1 MYKLY
6 PLILLFVSLASCGA
20 DKSNETLEELKA
32 IRQEVASLSD
42 SISVLKDSLQVLKT
56 NDVMDT
62 VVAVAPIKSAHTE
75 VIPPAKEKPKPN
87 PKPTPKPV
95 VPKATNE
102 AIFHKYVNGAV
113 SVEIT
118 PWVDGKRYVILF
130 DLYGQE
136 TIRMEEVR
144 HSYTINIDLAF
155 AQNGSVSKAIVHTN
169 PGASM
174 YWYESEIT
182 FDTTN
187 GPTGKIDHKY
197 PQSLDDIMNEKWQY
211 WDKKSK
217 SWKVQETM
225 E

>member
-1 MYKLY
+1 M
-6 PLILLFVSLASCGA
+6 
-20 DKSNETLEELKA
+20 
-32 IRQEVASLSD
+32 
-42 SISVLKDSLQVLKT
+42 QVLKT
-56 NDVMDT
+56 GDVKDT
-62 VVAVAPIKSAHTE
+62 VLENALIKSAQNE
-75 VIPPAKEKPKPN
+75 VTPPAKEKPKPTT
-87 PKPTPKPV
+87 KPTPKPV
-95 VPKATNE
+95 APTAINE
-102 AIFHKYVNGAV
+102 AIFHKYVNGAI

-118 PWVDGKRYVILF
+118 PWVDGKRNVILF

-144 HSYTINIDLAF
+144 HSYTISIDLKF

-197 PQSLDDIMNEKWQY
+197 PQSLDDIMGEKWQY
-211 WDKKSK
+211 WDKKTK
-217 SWKVQETM
+217 TWKVQETM